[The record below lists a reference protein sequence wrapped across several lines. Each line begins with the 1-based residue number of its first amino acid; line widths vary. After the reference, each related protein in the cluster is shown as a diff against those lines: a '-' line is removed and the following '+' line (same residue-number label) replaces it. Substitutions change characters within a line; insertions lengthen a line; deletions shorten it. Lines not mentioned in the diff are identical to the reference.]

1 MKAKPVEP
9 IGKTIEY
16 NARVPERAMPDAVLA
31 LAGPIL
37 LHLAPGELGNADG
50 VLGPRYRLGVV
61 DDLGKERRLLILA
74 ETRVFRQRVIVVGHD
89 RDHAHPRASADRRS
103 ANADATKVQAE

>member
-1 MKAKPVEP
+1 VKAKPVEP

-16 NARVPERAMPDAVLA
+16 DARVPERAMGWRWPD
-31 LAGPIL
+31 PIL

-61 DDLGKERRLLILA
+61 DDVGKERRLLILT
-74 ETRVFRQRVIVVGHD
+74 ESD
-89 RDHAHPRASADRRS
+89 SAHGRWA
-103 ANADATKVQAE
+103 